1 MAHYA
6 LLNMNNIVT
15 KVITGKD
22 EGDSDINWELYYQD
36 KHKQICKR
44 TSYNTISGEHRN
56 GKTPFRKN
64 YAGIGFTYDY
74 NKDAFIPPKPYDSWV
89 LNDKTCNWVP
99 PIKTPV
105 EGKEYQWDEEN
116 KNWIEDGT
124 N

>member
-15 KVITGKD
+15 EVISGRD
-22 EGDSDINWELYYQD
+22 EGDSNTNWELYYQN
-36 KHKQICKR
+36 KYNQICKR

-74 NKDAFIPPKPYDSWV
+74 NKDAFIPPKIYNSWV
-89 LNDKTCNWVP
+89 LNDKTCNWDSPIKP
-99 PIKTPV
+99 PI
-105 EGKEYQWDEEN
+105 EGKEYQWDEDN
-116 KNWIEDGT
+116 KKWI
-124 N
+124 